1 MNRWPTQSPSLSLL
15 SNKLITSFS
24 QNYSDIFHS
33 KPQVGRH
40 WQRIAWWG
48 DLQPAPIFHAARITK
63 PTLRTERERVLL
75 RRQLPLLLAAMT
87 SQTAVCCWEVTG
99 VTESTSTDATGIH
112 NVPGL
117 IAPTLILLRQN
128 LSVCSTIQQQGS
140 KNACGRNRFQAQP
153 PFHSLSAK
161 STQYS
166 TQVGWEGNGEQ
177 KMERK
182 GFHTPPIH
190 PHTLSLWAVF
200 RTPYSKVHGLS
211 SLTSFSPLRICV
223 STLRDEV
230 AASPPAS
237 FQAGASVWSGSNRLV
252 QFKIKAGAIR
262 MQAAV
267 AGFAD
272 PARFKELLAGDWHLL
287 VTAAGAKHISTIPS
301 VRNRKKR
308 N

>member
-1 MNRWPTQSPSLSLL
+1 MYRILHRDTSLKKPPCEQVAYPITFPLTSL
-15 SNKLITSFS
+15 KQAHTSFS

-166 TQVGWEGNGEQ
+166 TQVGWEGNGEP

-190 PHTLSLWAVF
+190 PHTLPLSSV
-200 RTPYSKVHGLS
+200 PYSLLQS
-211 SLTSFSPLRICV
+211 ARPL
-223 STLRDEV
+223 
-230 AASPPAS
+230 
-237 FQAGASVWSGSNRLV
+237 
-252 QFKIKAGAIR
+252 
-262 MQAAV
+262 
-267 AGFAD
+267 
-272 PARFKELLAGDWHLL
+272 
-287 VTAAGAKHISTIPS
+287 
-301 VRNRKKR
+301 
-308 N
+308 